1 MNRATSALLAVGAAL
16 CLTVALPS
24 AARADDLLPIEK
36 ANPGLSRTVVD
47 SLPSV
52 VKASSVKIDESFVA
66 GSPIVYPDG
75 TPVPGQSAKTKK
87 AAAACGST
95 AFGPGSGAWGAT
107 SNGTCGVFGSPGYT
121 RGYYW
126 AIPAHVYT
134 RGCLRAR
141 GFNSSGTATWYNV
154 GCGTSGG
161 SHVPWG
167 NVLATPAAQA
177 KSMAPPAGTTIN
189 WDE

>member
-1 MNRATSALLAVGAAL
+1 MEFSTFRDFV
-16 CLTVALPS
+16 
-24 AARADDLLPIEK
+24 R
-36 ANPGLSRTVVD
+36 
-47 SLPSV
+47 SLGCH
-52 VKASSVKIDESFVA
+52 VKRNVRRIWF
-66 GSPIVYPDG
+66 
-75 TPVPGQSAKTKK
+75 TRL
-87 AAAACGST
+87 
-95 AFGPGSGAWGAT
+95 
-107 SNGTCGVFGSPGYT
+107 PGYT